1 MKLAEK
7 IMTLRKQRGW
17 SQEELAQQLSVS
29 RQSVSKW
36 ESGAS
41 VPDLDKILKMSEI
54 FGVSTD
60 TLLKEEMELNERK
73 TTVEDLQNEQMKTD
87 TSGMT
92 NFCSN
97 QNSTQQ
103 QFGEDTR
110 SEEIPTHH
118 VSMQEARDYLEWAKH
133 KAPWIA
139 LGTFLCIL
147 SPVWLLLLGGMA
159 EYKVLP
165 ITEDMAGGMGVAIL
179 LGIVAVAV
187 AIFIIKGAHQERFGS
202 FETQH
207 IVAEEEVRKMVLEEQ
222 QEFAYYLCTGYNI
235 DFTLVMALIQNESSF
250 DPAVISKTN
259 DYGYMQINQIN
270 HQWLTDTLGVTDF
283 TDPYQNIRA
292 GVFVLRKLF
301 ERYQDT
307 NMVLMAYNMGEDGA
321 ARLWEKGI
329 YSTDYTEKILNYQ
342 TQFNE
347 QLEGS
352 E

>member
-73 TTVEDLQNEQMKTD
+73 TTFEDLQNEQMKTD

-187 AIFIIKGAHQERFGS
+187 AIFIIKGAHQERFCS
-202 FETQH
+202 FETLH
-207 IVAEEEVRKMVLEEQ
+207 IVAEEEV
-222 QEFAYYLCTGYNI
+222 
-235 DFTLVMALIQNESSF
+235 
-250 DPAVISKTN
+250 
-259 DYGYMQINQIN
+259 QI
-270 HQWLTDTLGVTDF
+270 G
-283 TDPYQNIRA
+283 RA
-292 GVFVLRKLF
+292 HV
-301 ERYQDT
+301 
-307 NMVLMAYNMGEDGA
+307 
-321 ARLWEKGI
+321 
-329 YSTDYTEKILNYQ
+329 
-342 TQFNE
+342 
-347 QLEGS
+347 
-352 E
+352 